1 MLLPAG
7 LLALSGLLLVSVR
20 ADVITRIPDAAPA
33 GFEEWISPIVCFPSP
48 CLCFPA
54 YSPKIATKNVSGD
67 GDWASAVAKAR
78 AFVAQLTLAEKVNL
92 TTGIGINGRCV
103 GNTGVS
109 SESSTLSVVSS
120 PSYVRLQEV
129 TRLGFKGLCLE
140 DSPLGVRD
148 TDFASALYVVAPDP
162 FCPCLIW
169 LLPQP
174 RWYQCGRD
182 L

>member
-7 LLALSGLLLVSVR
+7 LLAFSGLLLMSVC
-20 ADVITRIPDAAPA
+20 ADIITHVLDAAPP

-67 GDWASAVAKAR
+67 GDWASAVANAR
-78 AFVAQLTLAEKVNL
+78 AFVAQLTLEEKVNL

-109 SESSTLSVVSS
+109 SESST
-120 PSYVRLQEV
+120 
-129 TRLGFKGLCLE
+129 CH
-140 DSPLGVRD
+140 
-148 TDFASALYVVAPDP
+148 AIA
-162 FCPCLIW
+162 
-169 LLPQP
+169 
-174 RWYQCGRD
+174 
-182 L
+182 